1 MLDRRAVS
9 VGRKY
14 DFGRGRDHAFLVRKL
29 ALRIQKQMAS
39 MGLPAERE
47 SRSLLESAALL
58 HDIGAS
64 VSNNRDN
71 NHHEHSRNLLLRE
84 GLDEVAQL
92 AYFHRSRPDPRDHNA
107 PERII
112 RLSAI
117 LRLADALDYSLD
129 QRVLD
134 VLLSR
139 DGDVIYFEVL
149 ATEKPILT
157 SFRKKKTL
165 FEEVFGVQ
173 IRVKLRAVNNSIFP
187 AATWCTVYG
196 SHRPGYPDINVER
209 EVVEGWIRGATAL
222 GATGVVCLL
231 SERELAYYDDLLGAY
246 RRAFEAVLW
255 APVEDFRL
263 CDPESLRK
271 ILKFLN
277 ERDDEDEITV
287 VHCSAGYGRTGQ
299 ILCCWLVFGRFLEPH
314 EAVSVMRESGM
325 EPMESVLYGAE
336 PPQKFWALMQVA
348 AEARN
353 ELQSSR
359 HSP

>member
-1 MLDRRAVS
+1 MLDQRAVS

-39 MGLPAERE
+39 IGLPAERE
-47 SRSLLESAALL
+47 SRSLLEAAALL
-58 HDIGAS
+58 HDIGVS
-64 VSNNRDN
+64 VSAN
-71 NHHEHSRNLLLRE
+71 NHHEHSRNLLLKE
-84 GLDEVAQL
+84 GLEEVAQL

-107 PERII
+107 PERIL
-112 RLSAI
+112 RLSAV

-139 DGDVIYFEVL
+139 DGDDVYFEVL
-149 ATEKPILT
+149 ATGKPILA

-165 FEEVFGVQ
+165 FEEVFDVE
-173 IRVKLRAVNNSIFP
+173 IRVKLRTVNRSIFP

-196 SHRPGYPDINVER
+196 SPRPGYPDRNVER
-209 EVVEGWIRGATAL
+209 GVVEGWIRGAAAR

-231 SERELAYYDDLLGAY
+231 SERELAYYDDLLEAY
-246 RRAFEAVLW
+246 RKAFKAVLW
-255 APVEDFRL
+255 APVEDFQL
-263 CDPESLRK
+263 CDPENLRK

-277 ERDDEDEITV
+277 ERDNEDEITV
-287 VHCSAGYGRTGQ
+287 VHCSSGSGRTGHV
-299 ILCCWLVFGRFLEPH
+299 LCCWLVFGRCLEPH
-314 EAVSVMRESGM
+314 DAVSVVRESGM
-325 EPMESVLYGAE
+325 EPMESVLHGTE

-353 ELQSSR
+353 ELPSR
-359 HSP
+359 IAAAPP

>member
-1 MLDRRAVS
+1 MLDRRAVAI
-9 VGRKY
+9 GRKY

-39 MGLPAERE
+39 LGLPAERE
-47 SRSLLESAALL
+47 SRSLLEAAALL
-58 HDIGAS
+58 HDIGVC
-64 VSNNRDN
+64 VSPD

-84 GLDEVAQL
+84 GLEEVAQL

-107 PERII
+107 PERIL
-112 RLSAI
+112 RLAAV

-139 DGDVIYFEVL
+139 KGDVVYFEVL
-149 ATEKPILT
+149 AVGKPVLV
-157 SFRKKKTL
+157 SFREKKTL
-165 FEEVFGVQ
+165 FEEVFGVE
-173 IRVKLRAVNNSIFP
+173 IRVKLRTVNRLIFP

-196 SHRPGYPDINVER
+196 SPRPGYPDRKVER
-209 EVVEGWIRGATAL
+209 EVVEEWIRRAAAR

-231 SERELAYYDDLLGAY
+231 SERELAYYDYDLLEAY
-246 RRAFEAVLW
+246 RKAFEAVLW
-255 APVEDFRL
+255 APVGDSRL
-263 CDPESLRK
+263 CDPETLRK

-287 VHCSAGYGRTGQ
+287 VHCSAGSGRTGHV
-299 ILCCWLVFGRFLEPH
+299 LCCWLVFGRCLEPH
-314 EAVSVMRESGM
+314 DAVSVVRGSGIM
-325 EPMESVLYGAE
+325 EPMESVLYGTE

-348 AEARN
+348 AEAAKAESQQR
-353 ELQSSR
+353 
-359 HSP
+359 